1 MVVVTVGEIKAEPVY
16 QLYLYRKIVSVLNSS
31 LLFRY
36 CFENLYGVLLFLHEV
51 RHIRSMF
58 ITLKHR
64 RFAKCTYSRWGTV
77 PSDPRFRLAFFSIL
91 CR

>member
-36 CFENLYGVLLFLHEV
+36 CFERFVRCFTVLARGPAYTLYVYNV
-51 RHIRSMF
+51 K
-58 ITLKHR
+58 TQ
-64 RFAKCTYSRWGTV
+64 
-77 PSDPRFRLAFFSIL
+77 AF
-91 CR
+91 C